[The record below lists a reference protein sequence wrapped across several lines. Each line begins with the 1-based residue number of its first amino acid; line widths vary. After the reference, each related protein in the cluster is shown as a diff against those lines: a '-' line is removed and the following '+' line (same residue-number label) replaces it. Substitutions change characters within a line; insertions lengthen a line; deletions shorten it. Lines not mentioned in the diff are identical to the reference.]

1 MIDQA
6 QGLRALVNRARRDH
20 AGSSLLDDNA
30 SEHASHNHSDSDTT
44 DFDTLNIATIDRE
57 AVLGGAAPAQ
67 DVLNPDAL
75 PASSEVRADT
85 LGGSPAPVMN
95 TAVVPG
101 AARVSPA
108 ISPAVISGASAVP
121 DHSRERAQST
131 AVYAAVPHRRSQER
145 EIAPAPIAPIA
156 QARVVAVTSGKGGVG
171 KTNLCSNLALTLA
184 ARGQRVIIVDADLG
198 LANVHVVL
206 GVAPRFHLEHVMRGE
221 KTLQEALYMGPG
233 GVGIIGGGSGLTDMA
248 NLDETRRAR
257 FIANLSELDSLA
269 DVVLL
274 DTGAGLSH
282 NVLAFLCAV
291 DEVIVITTPEP
302 TAITDAYATIKV
314 LSQENPGARQRLVV
328 NMAQSEAEAQAVA
341 QRLQSI
347 TRRFLGRDLDWL
359 GYLPHDMTVSRAVR
373 AQQPFS
379 TLAPDAPA
387 SRAIVRLA
395 ARLGY
400 EQPPANTSA
409 AGVSGLLTR
418 MQRFFQHRS
427 SAM

>member
-1 MIDQA
+1 MGADT
-6 QGLRALVNRARRDH
+6 ALIA
-20 AGSSLLDDNA
+20 SSA
-30 SEHASHNHSDSDTT
+30 H
-44 DFDTLNIATIDRE
+44 
-57 AVLGGAAPAQ
+57 APA
-67 DVLNPDAL
+67 ARE
-75 PASSEVRADT
+75 PAQRTDGRAGT
-85 LGGSPAPVMN
+85 GGLHHHATPP
-95 TAVVPG
+95 P
-101 AARVSPA
+101 
-108 ISPAVISGASAVP
+108 
-121 DHSRERAQST
+121 
-131 AVYAAVPHRRSQER
+131 VYAAVSQPRSAHRDSARPSN
-145 EIAPAPIAPIA
+145 ASPAAQTPVT

-171 KTNLCSNLALTLA
+171 KTNFCSNLALTLA

-221 KTLQEALYMGPG
+221 KTLQEVLYTGPS
-233 GVGIIGGGSGLTDMA
+233 GVGIIGGGSGLADMA
-248 NLDETRRAR
+248 NLDEARRSR
-257 FIANLSELDSLA
+257 FIASLSELDSMA
-269 DVVLL
+269 DVILL

-282 NVLAFLCAV
+282 NVLSFLCAV

-314 LSQENPGARQRLVV
+314 LSQENPGAQQRLVV

-379 TLAPDAPA
+379 LLAPDAPVT
-387 SRAIVRLA
+387 RAIVRLA

-400 EQPPANTSA
+400 EQPRPATQA

-427 SAM
+427 

>member
-6 QGLRALVNRARRDH
+6 QGLRALVSKARRGH
-20 AGSSLLDDNA
+20 AGISLLDDND
-30 SEHASHNHSDSDTT
+30 SDNLSQEHTPYPSQDAPEQDSSSGQASH
-44 DFDTLNIATIDRE
+44 E
-57 AVLGGAAPAQ
+57 
-67 DVLNPDAL
+67 DVLNP
-75 PASSEVRADT
+75 E
-85 LGGSPAPVMN
+85 
-95 TAVVPG
+95 
-101 AARVSPA
+101 AARLVTSSHDTAPDSLAMETDAALVS
-108 ISPAVISGASAVP
+108 
-121 DHSRERAQST
+121 ST
-131 AVYAAVPHRRSQER
+131 APISAERNPAQHINGRAGTGVGRDHAAPVYAAVSQPRSAHRDAARSSN
-145 EIAPAPIAPIA
+145 PAEVQTPVT

-171 KTNLCSNLALTLA
+171 KTNFCTNLALTLA

-221 KTLQEALYMGPG
+221 KTLQEVLYTGPS
-233 GVGIIGGGSGLTDMA
+233 GVGIIGGGSGLADMA
-248 NLDETRRAR
+248 NLDEARRSR
-257 FIANLSELDSLA
+257 FIAGLSELDSMA
-269 DVVLL
+269 DVILL

-291 DEVIVITTPEP
+291 EEVIVITTPEP

-314 LSQENPGARQRLVV
+314 LSQENPGAQQRLVV

-379 TLAPDAPA
+379 LLAPDAPVT
-387 SRAIVRLA
+387 RAIVRLA

-400 EQPPANTSA
+400 DQPRPVTQA

-427 SAM
+427 

>member
-20 AGSSLLDDNA
+20 AGNSLLDDNI
-30 SEHASHNHSDSDTT
+30 SEHKSQPHSDP
-44 DFDTLNIATIDRE
+44 NGVE
-57 AVLGGAAPAQ
+57 AGEGDALPVQ
-67 DVLNPDAL
+67 DVLNPEAL
-75 PASSEVRADT
+75 ADGANVRAD
-85 LGGSPAPVMN
+85 LAVAVSVMD
-95 TAVVPG
+95 TAVVSP
-101 AARVSPA
+101 AARVSSTPENLA
-108 ISPAVISGASAVP
+108 RTAPAVKPGKVAQGEDSA
-121 DHSRERAQST
+121 

-145 EIAPAPIAPIA
+145 EPAPVAAFPSPPVA

-171 KTNLCSNLALTLA
+171 KTNFCSNLALTLA

-221 KTLQEALYMGPG
+221 KTLQEVLYTGPG

-257 FIANLSELDSLA
+257 FIAGLSELDNLA
-269 DVVLL
+269 DVILL

-314 LSQENPGARQRLVV
+314 LSQENPGAQQRLVV

-379 TLAPDAPA
+379 TLMPDAPV

-395 ARLGY
+395 ARLGC
-400 EQPPANTSA
+400 EQPLPKTPA

-418 MQRFFQHRS
+418 MQRFFHHRS
-427 SAM
+427 SAV

>member
-6 QGLRALVNRARRDH
+6 QGLRALVNRARHDH
-20 AGSSLLDDNA
+20 AGNSLLDDNV
-30 SEHASHNHSDSDTT
+30 SEHKSQPHSDPNGAETG
-44 DFDTLNIATIDRE
+44 E
-57 AVLGGAAPAQ
+57 GGALSVQ
-67 DVLNPDAL
+67 DVLNPDSL
-75 PASSEVRADT
+75 TDGVDIRADLSAAGST
-85 LGGSPAPVMN
+85 LD
-95 TAVVPG
+95 TAVVSP
-101 AARVSPA
+101 AARLSSTA
-108 ISPAVISGASAVP
+108 ENTARTSDSAEAGAKAQRSDSG
-121 DHSRERAQST
+121 

-145 EIAPAPIAPIA
+145 EASPASSPPVT

-171 KTNLCSNLALTLA
+171 KTNVCSNLALTLA

-221 KTLQEALYMGPG
+221 KTLQEVLYTGPG

-257 FIANLSELDSLA
+257 FIASLSELDNLA
-269 DVVLL
+269 DVILL

-314 LSQENPGARQRLVV
+314 LSQENPGAQQRLVV

-379 TLAPDAPA
+379 ILMPDAPV

-395 ARLGY
+395 SRLGY
-400 EQPPANTSA
+400 EQPLLKTQA

-418 MQRFFQHRS
+418 MQRFFHHRS
-427 SAM
+427 SAG